1 MLDTILGGEKTMKNI
16 VIDFNEKMPDELT
29 SENYEDALSGE
40 LQFLILDCCEIKRA
54 LSVYKQLTCE
64 EYFANTVLFNK
75 YYQIIT
81 DALVVQIVISLSRIF
96 DNHKDAVPLIKT
108 LNRLQQTKLFKNDV
122 KIKEA
127 IKELIGID
135 SDAKKNFDFKG
146 PRDQCFAHLDK
157 KQIFSRTR
165 IIKCIGNKDDLIN
178 LIDIIISKLTVLH
191 KFCFGKSALV
201 YDDNIEFPDLRN
213 LVDFKERAEKA
224 IANNSLYKNH
234 LELTDSGMKYYP
246 LGINK

>member
-1 MLDTILGGEKTMKNI
+1 MKNI
-16 VIDFNEKMPDELT
+16 ILDFEEKLPNEMAP
-29 SENYEDALSGE
+29 ENYEDALAGE

-54 LSVYKQLTCE
+54 LFVYKQLTCE

-75 YYQIIT
+75 YYQVIT
-81 DALVVQIVISLSRIF
+81 EALVVQIVISLSRIF
-96 DNHKDAVPLIKT
+96 DNHKDAVPLVKT
-108 LNRLQQTKLFKNDV
+108 LNRLQQTKSFKNDV

-127 IKELIGID
+127 INELIIID

-165 IIKCIGNKDDLIN
+165 IIKCIGNKDDLIA
-178 LIDIIISKLTVLH
+178 LIDTIISKLTDLH
-191 KFCFGKSALV
+191 KLC
-201 YDDNIEFPDLRN
+201 YDKTPLLYDENIELPDLRN

-224 IANNSLYKNH
+224 IENNSLYKNH

-246 LGINK
+246 LGLNK